1 MQKLLEMILHEIVN
15 HPEDIRTEEKV
26 DEADPTFVKYLI
38 YAHDDDKG
46 MIIGKGG
53 RIISAIRDV
62 LSIKAVR
69 ENKKVRL
76 EIVDE
81 E

>member
-1 MQKLLEMILHEIVN
+1 MQELLELILKQIANYPNEIG
-15 HPEDIRTEEKV
+15 IEEHI
-26 DEADPTFVKYLI
+26 DENDPTFVKYLI
-38 YAHDDDKG
+38 TANDADKG
-46 MIIGKGG
+46 IIIGKGG

-76 EIVDE
+76 EIVD
-81 E
+81 

>member
-1 MQKLLEMILHEIVN
+1 MQDLLEMILKDIVN
-15 HPEDIRTEEKV
+15 HPEDIKTEEQV
-26 DEADPTFVKYLI
+26 DSTDPTFVKYLI
-38 YAHDDDKG
+38 YAHDEDKG
-46 MIIGKGG
+46 LIIGKGG

-76 EIVDE
+76 EIVD
-81 E
+81 

>member
-1 MQKLLEMILHEIVN
+1 MQVLLDLILRQIANYPDEIG
-15 HPEDIRTEEKV
+15 IEEKI
-26 DEADPTFVKYLI
+26 DENDPTFVTYLI
-38 YAHDDDKG
+38 TANDADKG
-46 MIIGKGG
+46 IIIGKGG

-76 EIVDE
+76 EIVD
-81 E
+81 